1 MKNCDIKKILNDY
14 ENTEELEEFIKMILN
29 TSNKVYRKNGKTFI
43 EINYTRY
50 VGSDDRKELAN
61 EFIKENDLFENIKK
75 ICNLMNIKLTL
86 EGSDLKMEKNK
97 LNKII
102 WYEECIYRFNFPL
115 KLYTNI
121 INTIYELQ
129 EEKEKTLNYTL

>member
-1 MKNCDIKKILNDY
+1 
-14 ENTEELEEFIKMILN
+14 
-29 TSNKVYRKNGKTFI
+29 
-43 EINYTRY
+43 
-50 VGSDDRKELAN
+50 
-61 EFIKENDLFENIKK
+61 
-75 ICNLMNIKLTL
+75 
-86 EGSDLKMEKNK
+86 MEKNK

>member
-97 LNKII
+97 LNNLH
-102 WYEECIYRFNFPL
+102 YQLRL
-115 KLYTNI
+115 
-121 INTIYELQ
+121 
-129 EEKEKTLNYTL
+129 